1 MLLFIGPMTKD
12 DLNALACVYYSALL
26 KNLIH
31 QETLI
36 TDVMLLYWR
45 WQSLTKH
52 EVLILGL
59 MNGNMCGQKSWNPAA
74 SETKIVPLT
83 GLDFKEIIRF

>member
-45 WQSLTKH
+45 WQSL
-52 EVLILGL
+52 
-59 MNGNMCGQKSWNPAA
+59 
-74 SETKIVPLT
+74 
-83 GLDFKEIIRF
+83 